1 MNKFIKAI
9 VAGLFAMTSG
19 FAFAA
24 KPADGISG
32 FTSSGACVLAVA
44 KGQAKAYV
52 PVTNRNPGSAYV
64 QKTMADAG
72 YQNGACVQGLTTF
85 SKDVW
90 VYLPASFN
98 IGQSGENIVMWQCG
112 NAVTSIAAIAM
123 NQNVTQLAPQTSFT
137 QAACTESA
145 EKCEQ
150 IKWCDDNKGWAVQ
163 GNERVCRIPG
173 QNSRI
178 VQEDVLNIDR
188 RLTVNPRVLPT
199 TVNPWQGNGDFTV
212 PAAPQARGSVAGSQ
226 GPSVDFGRGQAGSV
240 GGQSC
245 HTQGCSSRPV
255 ATFVSEVKASY
266 CGIRTTD
273 ARLFRLGS
281 ASDGSLVVAD
291 WTKGTEGRKMI
302 IRGETAGTDCDKA
315 QTAVESKHWM
325 GVTNFFSLPNGCA
338 VTQRHTGLIA
348 NN

>member
-1 MNKFIKAI
+1 MALI
-9 VAGLFAMTSG
+9 AGLFAMS
-19 FAFAA
+19 AAYAA

-32 FTSSGACVLAVA
+32 FTSSSACVSAVS
-44 KGQAKAYV
+44 KGVAKAYV

-90 VYLPASFN
+90 VYLPANFQ
-98 IGQSGENIVMWQCG
+98 IGQAGENIVMWQCG

-123 NQNVTQLAPQTSFT
+123 NQNVTQLPAQTSFT
-137 QAACTESA
+137 QANCTESA

-150 IKWCDDNKGWAVQ
+150 IKWCDEKKGWVVQ

-188 RLTVNPRVLPT
+188 HLTVNARVLPT

-212 PAAPQARGSVAGSQ
+212 PAAPQARGSIAPSQ
-226 GPSVDFGRGQAGSV
+226 GPAVDFGRAQVGSV
-240 GGQSC
+240 SGVMCQ
-245 HTQGCSSRPV
+245 TQGCSSRPV
-255 ATFVSEVKASY
+255 ANFVGEVKSSF
-266 CGIRTTD
+266 CGIRT
-273 ARLFRLGS
+273 
-281 ASDGSLVVAD
+281 SDGKLFKLGRSNDGMIVVAD
-291 WTKGTEGRKMI
+291 WSNGSEGRKMRI
-302 IRGETAGTDCDKA
+302 GGQSSSMDCDA
-315 QTAVESKHWM
+315 DQQAVEKQHWSGM
-325 GVTNFFSLPNGCA
+325 IQYFGLPNTCA
-338 VTQRHTGLIA
+338 VTQRMSGPVR
-348 NN
+348 N